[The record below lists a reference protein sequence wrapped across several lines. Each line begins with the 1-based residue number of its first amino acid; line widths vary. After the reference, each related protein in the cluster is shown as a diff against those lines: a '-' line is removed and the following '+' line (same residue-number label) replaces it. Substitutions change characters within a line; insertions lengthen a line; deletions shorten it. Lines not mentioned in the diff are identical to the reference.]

1 MDYNVVITSDAEKD
15 LDSFIHYLLFE
26 KKNEQA
32 AYRVL
37 DDFEKTKQILS
48 VVAGSLNYCA
58 NSQLKRLGYKRL
70 NFQHHR
76 YFMLFRLVNNLAIV
90 DNIFHELQDYESFIK

>member
-32 AYRVL
+32 ASSVL

-48 VVAGSLNYCA
+48 VVVRYAIQRCSCCI
-58 NSQLKRLGYKRL
+58 KKL
-70 NFQHHR
+70 NFYGLWRNKELCQNDTIAPGT
-76 YFMLFRLVNNLAIV
+76 FIEPWNVNIL
-90 DNIFHELQDYESFIK
+90 LS

>member
-32 AYRVL
+32 ASSVL

-58 NSQLKRLGYKRL
+58 NSQLKDLDT
-70 NFQHHR
+70 N
-76 YFMLFRLVNNLAIV
+76 
-90 DNIFHELQDYESFIK
+90 DSIFNTIDILCSFDLLII